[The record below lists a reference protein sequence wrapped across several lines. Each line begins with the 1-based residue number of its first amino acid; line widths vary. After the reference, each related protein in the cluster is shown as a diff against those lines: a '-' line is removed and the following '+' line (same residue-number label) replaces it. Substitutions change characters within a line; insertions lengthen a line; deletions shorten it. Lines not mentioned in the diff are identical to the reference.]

1 MSEHSAHARLSP
13 SGASRWLRCPGSVV
27 LEAEYPDQ
35 GSVYADE
42 GTAAHT
48 LAAFCLEDKM
58 QADEYLGEK
67 IRVGAREFEV
77 TRDMAGHVQRYVD
90 FVRQK
95 AEGKML
101 LVEQRVPIGHIT
113 GEEGAAGTADAIVI
127 DATNRE
133 IIVIDLKYGMGVKVE
148 AEENEQA
155 QMYALGAV
163 EECEVLADIDHITM
177 VIYQPRIADGVSEW
191 RISRADLERFA
202 ERAAVGA
209 DGVREAARIHTAE
222 HGFAGDT
229 AWALNPGDKACRFCK
244 AKSSCPALRA
254 ELFEVMGAAP
264 ATPEDFAEFL
274 VDEVTDQTGDNWLSV
289 AMSKV
294 DMVEGWCKAVRA
306 EVERRLL
313 KGGSVEGFKLVQ
325 GRQGPRK
332 WIDETKAEELLK
344 SFKLKVDEMY
354 DKSVISPTAAEKL
367 LKENARRWP
376 KVEALITRSDGK
388 VSVASASDKRPAVS
402 VVATAE
408 DFRDLVQNAE

>member
-1 MSEHSAHARLSP
+1 
-13 SGASRWLRCPGSVV
+13 
-27 LEAEYPDQ
+27 
-35 GSVYADE
+35 
-42 GTAAHT
+42 
-48 LAAFCLEDKM
+48 M

-67 IRVGAREFEV
+67 IRVGTREFEV

-202 ERAAVGA
+202 ERAAAGGDNVRAAAKLGTDH
-209 DGVREAARIHTAE
+209 DGWGEQYLSPSTK
-222 HGFAGDT
+222 G
-229 AWALNPGDKACRFCK
+229 CRFCK

-289 AMSKV
+289 SMSKV

-313 KGGSVEGFKLVQ
+313 KGGSVDGFKLVQ

-332 WIDETKAEELLK
+332 WVDETKAEELLK
-344 SFKLKVDEMY
+344 SFKLKQDEMY
-354 DKSVISPTAAEKL
+354 DRSVISPTTAEKL

-388 VSVASASDKRPAVS
+388 VSVAPASDKRSAAS

-408 DFRDLVQNAE
+408 DFRDLVTASEE

>member
-1 MSEHSAHARLSP
+1 
-13 SGASRWLRCPGSVV
+13 
-27 LEAEYPDQ
+27 
-35 GSVYADE
+35 
-42 GTAAHT
+42 
-48 LAAFCLEDKM
+48 M

-202 ERAAVGA
+202 ERAAAGA
-209 DGVREAARIHTAE
+209 DTIRAASAKAMREATLDPTRTSRETLLAHGWVEQEDDAGNIVGWQPPITAQT
-222 HGFAGDT
+222 GDWNET
-229 AWALNPGDKACRFCK
+229 YLSPSEKGCRFCK

-294 DMVEGWCKAVRA
+294 DMIEGWCKAVRA

-332 WIDETKAEELLK
+332 WVDEAKAEDLLK

-367 LKENARRWP
+367 LKENARRWS
-376 KVEALITRSDGK
+376 KVEVLITRSDGK

-408 DFRDLVQNAE
+408 DFRDLVTANEE